1 MCVCNKSLS
10 LTRTRKRTKYCDSLL
25 HWCARYILKERI
37 FKKEEEEEDG
47 SKCEEIEFFVRFLK
61 HYFWFRVL

>member
-10 LTRTRKRTKYCDSLL
+10 LTRTHKRTKYCDSLL

-47 SKCEEIEFFVRFLK
+47 SKSVEGNRMFCSFL
-61 HYFWFRVL
+61 LSTPLI